1 VTKTCSTPTRPS
13 LRDLAL
19 DHLGHLAAELRKSD
33 PTLTR
38 EAAVRTAAQSTEGRE
53 AYNLYRM
60 TGSEK
65 PWDQAITAI
74 VKRELVKGEG
84 GAGTMRA
91 AILAKAAGKKT
102 DLKRK
107 APTNP
112 PPTND
117 PADAI
122 YGHIRE
128 QAVAANPKMSE
139 PAAVATFLQ
148 TPAGRQ
154 LWATYNAA
162 RRQVDD

>member
-1 VTKTCSTPTRPS
+1 MTKTRSTSTIPT

-19 DHLGHLAAELRKSD
+19 DHIGHLAAQLRKSD
-33 PTLTR
+33 PGMTR
-38 EAAVRTAAQSTEGRE
+38 EAAVAKAAQSPEGRE
-53 AYNLYRM
+53 AYRLYR
-60 TGSEK
+60 TAGAEL
-65 PWDQAITAI
+65 PVFEAITAI

-139 PAAVATFLQ
+139 PAAISTYLQ
-148 TPAGRQ
+148 TTEGKL
-154 LWATYNAA
+154 LWASYNAA